1 MKLTTKGRYAVT
13 AMMDLA
19 LHAKIDQVTLSE
31 IAERQKI
38 SAAYLEQLFSSL
50 RKAELIVSTRGAKGG
65 YRLARADKDISL
77 ADILLAADEEIDM
90 TCGGG
95 KICNEHAPCL
105 THSLWSNLSQEFFS
119 FLHDKKLSDLI
130 RSRYVQTM
138 ATQQDVTQVG
148 DIPITIGR

>member
-19 LHAKIDQVTLSE
+19 LHAKIDQVALSD

-50 RKAELIVSTRGAKGG
+50 RKAGLIVSTRGAKGG
-65 YRLARADKDISL
+65 YRLARTDKEISL

-95 KICNEHAPCL
+95 KLCNEHKPCL
-105 THSLWSNLSQEFFS
+105 THSLWSNLSQEFFL
-119 FLHDKKLSDLI
+119 FLNNKKLSDLV

-148 DIPITIGR
+148 DIPITFGG